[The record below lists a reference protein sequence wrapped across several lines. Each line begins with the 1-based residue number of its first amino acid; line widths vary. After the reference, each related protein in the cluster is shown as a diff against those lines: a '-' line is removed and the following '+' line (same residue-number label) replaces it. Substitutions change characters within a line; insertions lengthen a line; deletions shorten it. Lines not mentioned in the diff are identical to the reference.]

1 MAWDSLGLIEL
12 VPECRS
18 VSSCL
23 FLEEVSLYKED
34 EEYEDEIMFSL
45 S

>member
-1 MAWDSLGLIEL
+1 MAWDSLGLIEW

-18 VSSCL
+18 FSSCH
-23 FLEEVSLYKED
+23 FLEEVSLYKEE
-34 EEYEDEIMFSL
+34 EEYEDDIMFSL